1 MEIQGSNFILRK
13 ISSSDRDQVAAL
25 ANNRKIW
32 LNVRDIFP
40 YPYSIDDADFYIN
53 LLLEEERQYT
63 LAIECENAFAG
74 VVGIVPMQGIYRLTA
89 EIGYWLGEPF
99 WGKGI
104 MTEAVRLLTDYV
116 FHYYKF
122 IRIHCGVFSH
132 NEGSMK
138 VLEKAGYHKETIFKN
153 AIIKNGDIINEHR
166 YCKLKEF

>member
-53 LLLEEERQYT
+53 FLLEEERQYT

-132 NEGSMK
+132 N
-138 VLEKAGYHKETIFKN
+138 
-153 AIIKNGDIINEHR
+153 
-166 YCKLKEF
+166 